1 MMERAR
7 VVPVDIGDELKKSM
21 LDYSM
26 STLVNRALP
35 DVRDGLKPSQRR
47 ILVAMNDLG
56 LQPNRQHR
64 KCANVAGHTSG
75 NYHPHGE
82 AIVYPTLVHLAQD
95 FRMRYML
102 VDGQGNFGSIDG
114 YPPAAMRYTESR
126 MAGAGGAMLAD
137 LDKETVDFQPNY
149 DERLEEPTVLPARF
163 PNLLCNGAV
172 GIAVS
177 MATAIPPHN
186 IREVVNALK
195 AVIDEPEVTIDEL
208 MEHIKAPDFPTGG
221 IIHGMAGVR
230 AAYHLGKGHIRV
242 RAKAFI
248 EEGKGDREVIV
259 ITEIPYM
266 VAKST
271 LLEKMADL
279 VRDKRI
285 EGVTNI
291 RDESDRDGLRIIVE
305 LRRDANSEVALN
317 LLYKHTQLQTTFAA
331 NMIALV
337 DGVPRQLN
345 LKEMLSHFIG
355 HRHDVVV
362 RRTTYELRVAEDRA
376 HILEGLRIALDNID
390 EVIRIIRASADPAA
404 ARTSLMDQLELSE
417 RQAQA
422 ILAMTLQRLT
432 NLEQQKI
439 EDEYQALMKEVARLK
454 EILDSRDIRMGLI
467 KDDLDEIEEEF
478 GDERRS
484 EIVVSAEEIDVEDL
498 IPVED
503 VVITISHSG
512 YIKRI
517 PVDTYR
523 SQHRGGRGVTSMQ
536 TKDEDFV
543 EHLFVASTHDYIMFL
558 TDKGHCHWLKVYRVP
573 QGMRASRGRPMV
585 NLIDIDPE
593 HKVAAIVPVK
603 EFKEDEFLI
612 QTTRKGQVKKTA
624 LSAYSR
630 PRRGGII
637 AMNILDDDSLVEA
650 WISDGDQ
657 EIIVATKSGQA
668 VRFHENEV
676 RATGRGSQGVRGI
689 SLSSD
694 DSVIGMVVAD
704 DSTELLTVCELGYGK
719 RTPVSDYR
727 LTRRGGKGV
736 INIKTTERNGGVVAI
751 KAVQNDDEVMI
762 ISQEGILIRLPINDV
777 SSIGRNTQGVRLIN
791 LGEGD
796 RVIDVA
802 RVDEGEKVEEA
813 ESSENGHADPE
824 TSSTDAPPEPGTD
837 EPSES
842 GDA

>member
-1 MMERAR
+1 
-7 VVPVDIGDELKKSM
+7 
-21 LDYSM
+21 
-26 STLVNRALP
+26 
-35 DVRDGLKPSQRR
+35 
-47 ILVAMNDLG
+47 
-56 LQPNRQHR
+56 
-64 KCANVAGHTSG
+64 
-75 NYHPHGE
+75 
-82 AIVYPTLVHLAQD
+82 
-95 FRMRYML
+95 
-102 VDGQGNFGSIDG
+102 
-114 YPPAAMRYTESR
+114 
-126 MAGAGGAMLAD
+126 MLAD
-137 LDKETVDFQPNY
+137 LDKETVNFQPNY
-149 DERLEEPTVLPARF
+149 DERLQEPTVLPSRF

-186 IREVVNALK
+186 IREVVSALK
-195 AVIDEPEVTIDEL
+195 AIIDEPEITIDEL

-291 RDESDRDGLRIIVE
+291 RDESDRDGLRIVVE

-317 LLYKHTQLQTTFAA
+317 LLYKYTQLQTTFAA

-337 DGVPRQLN
+337 DGIPRQLN
-345 LKEMLSHFIG
+345 LKQMLSYFVD
-355 HRHDVVV
+355 HRHEVVV

-376 HILEGLRIALDNID
+376 HILEGLRIALDRID
-390 EVIRIIRASADPAA
+390 EVIRIIRASDDPAS
-404 ARTSLMDQLELSE
+404 ARVSLMDQLELSE

-439 EDEYQALMKEVARLK
+439 EDEYQALMKEITRLK
-454 EILDSRDIRMGLI
+454 EILDSREIRMGII
-467 KDDLDEIEEEF
+467 KDDLDLIEEEF

-498 IPVED
+498 IPMED

-517 PVDTYR
+517 PVDSYR

-543 EHLFVASTHDYIMFL
+543 EHLFVASTHDYILFL
-558 TDKGHCHWLKVYRVP
+558 TDKGHCHWLKVYRIP
-573 QGMRASRGRPMV
+573 QGVRTSRGRPVV
-585 NLIDIDPE
+585 NLIDIIE
-593 HKVAAIVPVK
+593 GHKVSAIVPVK

-612 QTTRKGQVKKTA
+612 QTTRLGQIKKTA

-637 AMNILDDDSLVEA
+637 GMHIREDDTLVEA

-657 EIIVATKSGQA
+657 EIIIATKSGQA
-668 VRFHENEV
+668 VRFHEKDV

-689 SLSSD
+689 SLAD
-694 DSVIGMVVAD
+694 DDYVIGMVVAD
-704 DSTELLTVCELGYGK
+704 NNTELLTVCELGYGK
-719 RTPVSDYR
+719 RTPVADYR

-736 INIKTTERNGGVVAI
+736 INIKTTARNGGVVAI
-751 KAVQNDDEVMI
+751 KSVQDDDEVMI
-762 ISQEGILIRLPINDV
+762 ISQDGILIRLSINDV
-777 SSIGRNTQGVRLIN
+777 SSIGRNTQGVTLIN

-802 RVDEGEKVEEA
+802 RVDEGEKVEPEDTPSGNGQASA
-813 ESSENGHADPE
+813 ETGSA
-824 TSSTDAPPEPGTD
+824 DAPEAPGEEAGSDD
-837 EPSES
+837 ESDS
-842 GDA
+842 